1 MDHWPADF
9 RGNLGEVIAVESS
22 GHQRIG
28 YLTGRRADKLWIS
41 QYHPEMESQ
50 KRWWNRFED
59 DERFTVGKIENIHTL
74 SPPFLTPE
82 LVPQV
87 GMALQYHTRD
97 SIAVGYVARITH
109 SKIIFDLYEPQ
120 REKNFGLL
128 SRLDW
133 QTTYTLPDLNL
144 AAKRA
149 SIACR

>member
-1 MDHWPADF
+1 MNHWPADF

-82 LVPQV
+82 LGFYYYDKPAPQ
-87 GMALQYHTRD
+87 ALHD
-97 SIAVGYVARITH
+97 IFGEIWHVW
-109 SKIIFDLYEPQ
+109 SKI
-120 REKNFGLL
+120 
-128 SRLDW
+128 
-133 QTTYTLPDLNL
+133 
-144 AAKRA
+144 
-149 SIACR
+149 